1 MQTRTVRRSNSYF
14 RLLKVLE
21 RDNVTG
27 WQFWIDRGGTF
38 TDVIGLAP
46 SGELHIRKVLS
57 VQPGAADGGDPG
69 IRAAQEI
76 LEGAGR
82 GTQEGHG
89 ASAGVV
95 DRGNRIGATDEV
107 AATGSALA
115 EGRVGVRG
123 NVVGAS
129 RIDAV
134 KVGTTVATNALLERK
149 GEPVLLVTT
158 VGFADGLRI
167 GYQSRPDLFARH
179 IVLPDRLYP
188 RVIEANERVDSEGT
202 VLTPLDTEHLR
213 NDLERA
219 RQEGLRSVAI
229 IFLHGWRHQQHERV
243 AADIAREIGFE
254 EVSVSHELSPLVR
267 YVARGDT
274 TVLNAYLAPPL
285 KRYVGGLQREL
296 RNLDPRGRLELMQS
310 NGGLAAVE
318 SFHAVSSVLSG
329 PAGGLIGMGWVGRRL
344 GITRLIGFDMGGTS
358 TDVSLIDGE
367 LPRRFEHVIAGVRLQ
382 QPMLDVHT
390 IAAGGGSIVSFSDGR
405 FAVGPA
411 SAGSDPGPACYGRG
425 GPLTLTDVQVLL
437 GRLRPD
443 TLPAVFGR
451 DGKARIDVGAV
462 ASEFSALANR
472 VREATGREATPE
484 ALAASF
490 LEVGVEAM
498 ANAIR
503 QVSTRQGLDADDFTL
518 FCFGGAA
525 GQHACSVARA
535 AGMRRILVHPLASV
549 LSAFGIGV
557 ADRLAVKRASLQLP
571 LTEGALEAARA
582 RLGELEVQARAELE
596 AFRADAPGR
605 GTSNEGASSRSVS
618 PASAAPEGLSDDVAG
633 VRVEHSLELRAGD
646 SETSLSVPVAALEG
660 VLAAF
665 AAAHLRRFGFAAKG
679 LRIMIDAVRVEAR
692 MSSIDASS
700 LRMPDALVESV
711 LPTTARAWFGSWQ
724 EVPLLPSSAL
734 AGVVRGPALIV
745 EPNSTLVLEPGW
757 KVRRL
762 PGGELMLEVEKDAVK
777 ATSDEAALPAR
788 IEIFNNLF
796 MHIAEQM
803 GEVLKSTAQSV
814 NIKERL
820 DYSCA
825 LFDAE
830 GGLVANAPHM
840 PVHLGSM
847 GASVRAVIDARRG
860 QMRPG
865 DSWLINSPYHGGTH
879 LPDMTVVAPVFLDRE
894 DGAVT
899 SSRLGARGNA
909 GPQSDTDPFGDARR
923 PDFFVASRAHH
934 ADIGGTTPG
943 SMPPFSRTIEE
954 EGALFELFQLVTANE
969 FNERELRDRLAAG
982 RYPARNPDQNVAD
995 LRAQL
1000 AANARGIA
1008 EIERAV
1014 QRHGLDTVCAYMRH
1028 VQDNA
1033 AACMREAIE
1042 KLRPGSFRYEM
1053 DSGQAIVVRIDID
1066 QATKRVHVDFR
1077 GTSSQDPHNFN
1088 APRAVCMAAVLYV
1101 FRTLI
1106 DRPIP
1111 LNEGCLEPL
1120 EITIPRGSMLDPVPP
1135 AAVAAGNV
1143 ETSQCIVDALYGA
1156 LGMLAASQG
1165 TMNNLTFGDERLQ
1178 YYETIAG
1185 GAGAGPGFDGCDAVQ
1200 THMTNSRL
1208 TDPEI
1213 LEARFPVLLRE
1224 FSIRRGS
1231 GGKGRYVGGNGSVRR
1246 IEFRAPLS
1254 GALLAN
1260 HRRIAPFGV
1269 DGGAPGVVGGGRLL
1283 RAGGGMEEIGAT
1295 ASFKVEVGDVLTIL
1309 TPGGGGFGAA
1319 GDAAGGGFDAAGGSV
1334 RSDGGGG
1341 GGFNPA
1347 GGGGVADGGG
1357 GASGGSGASG
1367 GDRRAGRRGST

>member
-1 MQTRTVRRSNSYF
+1 
-14 RLLKVLE
+14 
-21 RDNVTG
+21 VTKSPH

-38 TDVIGLAP
+38 TDVVGLSP
-46 SGELHIRKVLS
+46 TGELHIRKVMS
-57 VQPGAADGGDPG
+57 VQPGAPDAEDPG
-69 IRAAQEI
+69 IRAARE
-76 LEGAGR
+76 LL
-82 GTQEGHG
+82 
-89 ASAGVV
+89 
-95 DRGNRIGATDEV
+95 GAT
-107 AATGSALA
+107 APPGQNT
-115 EGRVGVRG
+115 RVDV
-123 NVVGAS
+123 
-129 RIDAV
+129 V

-158 VGFADGLRI
+158 AGFADGLRI

-179 IVLPDRLYP
+179 IVLADTLYS
-188 RVIEANERVDSEGT
+188 RVIEAEERVDCSGT
-202 VLTPLDTEHLR
+202 VLTPLNTARLR
-213 NDLERA
+213 ADMELA
-219 RQEGLRSVAI
+219 RCAGSRSVAI
-229 IFLHGWRHQQHERV
+229 VFVHGWRHQYHEQL
-243 AADIAREIGFE
+243 AAGIARELGFE

-285 KRYVGGLQREL
+285 KRYVSGLQREL
-296 RNLDPRGRLELMQS
+296 HNLDPRGRLELMQS

-318 SFHAVSSVLSG
+318 SFHATSSVLSG
-329 PAGGLIGMGWVGRRL
+329 PAGGLIGMGWIGRRSNV
-344 GITRLIGFDMGGTS
+344 TRLIGFDMGGTS
-358 TDVSLIDGE
+358 TDVSLIDGD
-367 LPRRFEHVIAGVRLQ
+367 LPRRFEHLIAGVRLL

-405 FAVGPA
+405 FAVGPS

-437 GRLRPD
+437 GRLRSD
-443 TLPAVFGR
+443 TLPAVFGH
-451 DGKARIDVGAV
+451 DGKARIDAEVV
-462 ASEFSALANR
+462 AREFANLAES
-472 VREATGREATPE
+472 VYATTGNKPTPE
-484 ALAASF
+484 SLAAAF

-503 QVSTRQGLDADDFTL
+503 QVSTRRGLDADDFTL

-525 GQHACSVARA
+525 GQHACRVARA
-535 AGMRRILVHPLASV
+535 AGMRRILIHPLASV

-557 ADRLAVKRASLQLP
+557 ADRLAMQRASLQVP
-571 LTEGALEAARA
+571 LTQAALVSARQ
-582 RLGELEVQARAELE
+582 RLAQLESTARAELA
-596 AFRADAPGR
+596 AFGE
-605 GTSNEGASSRSVS
+605 S
-618 PASAAPEGLSDDVAG
+618 SDDV
-633 VRVEHSLELRAGD
+633 RVDYALELRAGD
-646 SETSLSVPVAALEG
+646 SETSLSVPATSLEE
-660 VLAAF
+660 VQAAF

-679 LRIMIDAVRVEAR
+679 LRVVIDAVRVEAR
-692 MSSIDASS
+692 MTSIDASS
-700 LRMPDALVESV
+700 LRLPRGRLESAL
-711 LPTTARAWFGSWQ
+711 PATARGWFGSWQ
-724 EVPLLPSSAL
+724 EVPLVAADALSAS
-734 AGVVRGPALIV
+734 VEGPALIV
-745 EPNSTLVLEPGW
+745 EPHSTLVLEPGW
-757 KVRRL
+757 RARRL
-762 PGGELMLEVEKDAVK
+762 AGGELMLEAAEPDAG
-777 ATSDEAALPAR
+777 ATLPEPMEATLPAR

-825 LFDAE
+825 LFDAG

-847 GASVRAVIDARRG
+847 GASVRAVIDARGG
-860 QMRPG
+860 QMQPG

-879 LPDMTVVAPVFLDRE
+879 LPDMTVVTPVFME
-894 DGAVT
+894 A
-899 SSRLGARGNA
+899 A
-909 GPQSDTDPFGDARR
+909 GRA

-934 ADIGGTTPG
+934 ADIGGSTPG

-954 EGALFELFQLVTANE
+954 EGALFELFQLVTANDLHE
-969 FNERELRDRLAAG
+969 DALREQLAAG
-982 RYPARNPDQNVAD
+982 PYPARNPDQNVAD

-1014 QRHGLDTVCAYMRH
+1014 QRHGLETVRAFMRH
-1028 VQDNA
+1028 VQNNA
-1033 AACMREAIE
+1033 ATCIKEAIDR
-1042 KLRPGSFRYEM
+1042 LRPGQFRYEM
-1053 DSGQAIVVRIDID
+1053 DSGQAIVVSVDID
-1066 QATKRVHVDFR
+1066 RQARRAHIDFT
-1077 GTSSQDPHNFN
+1077 GTSAQDPHNFN
-1088 APRAVCMAAVLYV
+1088 APRAVCVAAVLYV

-1120 EITIPRGSMLDPVPP
+1120 EITIPRGSMLDPLPP

-1156 LGMLAASQG
+1156 LGVLAASQG
-1165 TMNNLTFGDERLQ
+1165 TMNNLTFGDERVQ

-1185 GAGAGPGFDGCDAVQ
+1185 GAGAGPDFAGCDAVQ

-1231 GGKGRYVGGNGSVRR
+1231 GGAGHYCGGNGTVRR
-1246 IEFRAPLS
+1246 LEFRAPLA

-1269 DGGAPGVVGGGRLL
+1269 EGGQPGAPGGGRLQ
-1283 RAGGGMEEIGAT
+1283 RATGEEEVIGAT
-1295 ASFKVEVGDVLTIL
+1295 ASFKVDNGDVLTIL
-1309 TPGGGGFGAA
+1309 TPGGGGFGP
-1319 GDAAGGGFDAAGGSV
+1319 
-1334 RSDGGGG
+1334 R
-1341 GGFNPA
+1341 
-1347 GGGGVADGGG
+1347 
-1357 GASGGSGASG
+1357 
-1367 GDRRAGRRGST
+1367 

>member
-1 MQTRTVRRSNSYF
+1 MHAGYRPRSYS
-14 RLLKVLE
+14 
-21 RDNVTG
+21 
-27 WQFWIDRGGTF
+27 
-38 TDVIGLAP
+38 
-46 SGELHIRKVLS
+46 
-57 VQPGAADGGDPG
+57 
-69 IRAAQEI
+69 
-76 LEGAGR
+76 
-82 GTQEGHG
+82 G
-89 ASAGVV
+89 AS
-95 DRGNRIGATDEV
+95 
-107 AATGSALA
+107 
-115 EGRVGVRG
+115 
-123 NVVGAS
+123 
-129 RIDAV
+129 
-134 KVGTTVATNALLERK
+134 
-149 GEPVLLVTT
+149 
-158 VGFADGLRI
+158 
-167 GYQSRPDLFARH
+167 H
-179 IVLPDRLYP
+179 
-188 RVIEANERVDSEGT
+188 
-202 VLTPLDTEHLR
+202 
-213 NDLERA
+213 
-219 RQEGLRSVAI
+219 
-229 IFLHGWRHQQHERV
+229 
-243 AADIAREIGFE
+243 
-254 EVSVSHELSPLVR
+254 
-267 YVARGDT
+267 
-274 TVLNAYLAPPL
+274 
-285 KRYVGGLQREL
+285 
-296 RNLDPRGRLELMQS
+296 
-310 NGGLAAVE
+310 
-318 SFHAVSSVLSG
+318 
-329 PAGGLIGMGWVGRRL
+329 
-344 GITRLIGFDMGGTS
+344 
-358 TDVSLIDGE
+358 
-367 LPRRFEHVIAGVRLQ
+367 
-382 QPMLDVHT
+382 
-390 IAAGGGSIVSFSDGR
+390 
-405 FAVGPA
+405 
-411 SAGSDPGPACYGRG
+411 
-425 GPLTLTDVQVLL
+425 L
-437 GRLRPD
+437 GRPCD
-443 TLPAVFGR
+443 AC
-451 DGKARIDVGAV
+451 V
-462 ASEFSALANR
+462 A
-472 VREATGREATPE
+472 P
-484 ALAASF
+484 
-490 LEVGVEAM
+490 
-498 ANAIR
+498 
-503 QVSTRQGLDADDFTL
+503 
-518 FCFGGAA
+518 
-525 GQHACSVARA
+525 
-535 AGMRRILVHPLASV
+535 
-549 LSAFGIGV
+549 
-557 ADRLAVKRASLQLP
+557 
-571 LTEGALEAARA
+571 
-582 RLGELEVQARAELE
+582 
-596 AFRADAPGR
+596 
-605 GTSNEGASSRSVS
+605 
-618 PASAAPEGLSDDVAG
+618 
-633 VRVEHSLELRAGD
+633 
-646 SETSLSVPVAALEG
+646 
-660 VLAAF
+660 
-665 AAAHLRRFGFAAKG
+665 
-679 LRIMIDAVRVEAR
+679 
-692 MSSIDASS
+692 
-700 LRMPDALVESV
+700 
-711 LPTTARAWFGSWQ
+711 
-724 EVPLLPSSAL
+724 
-734 AGVVRGPALIV
+734 
-745 EPNSTLVLEPGW
+745 LEP
-757 KVRRL
+757 R
-762 PGGELMLEVEKDAVK
+762 PN
-777 ATSDEAALPAR
+777 PAR

-879 LPDMTVVAPVFLDRE
+879 LPDMTVVAPVFLDP
-894 DGAVT
+894 A
-899 SSRLGARGNA
+899 
-909 GPQSDTDPFGDARR
+909 GDARR

-969 FNERELRDRLAAG
+969 FHERELRDRLAAG

-1000 AANARGIA
+1000 AANARGMA

-1014 QRHGLDTVCAYMRH
+1014 QRHGLDTVRAYMRH

-1066 QATKRVHVDFR
+1066 QATKRVHVDFT
-1077 GTSSQDPHNFN
+1077 GTSAQDPHNFN

-1120 EITIPRGSMLDPVPP
+1120 EITIPRGSMLDPMPP

-1165 TMNNLTFGDERLQ
+1165 TMNNLTFGDERIQ

-1185 GAGAGPGFDGCDAVQ
+1185 GAGAGPEFDGCDAVQ

-1269 DGGAPGVVGGGRLL
+1269 DGGAAGVVGGGRLL

-1319 GDAAGGGFDAAGGSV
+1319 GDGGVGGEFDAAGGSV
-1334 RSDGGGG
+1334 HGGGSAG
-1341 GGFNPA
+1341 GGFDP
-1347 GGGGVADGGG
+1347 GGGGVAG
-1357 GASGGSGASG
+1357 GGSGPA
-1367 GDRRAGRRGST
+1367 GDNVQAGPGVVGAAGSEFDDQRESRRGST

>member
-82 GTQEGHG
+82 GTQEGRG

-95 DRGNRIGATDEV
+95 DQGNRIGATDEV

-188 RVIEANERVDSEGT
+188 RVIEADERVDSEGT

-571 LTEGALEAARA
+571 LTEGALEAARG

-596 AFRADAPGR
+596 AFGAGAPGR

-777 ATSDEAALPAR
+777 ATTDEAALPAR

-860 QMRPG
+860 QMQPG

-894 DGAVT
+894 GGAVT
-899 SSRLGARGNA
+899 SSGLGARGNA
-909 GPQSDTDPFGDARR
+909 GPQSDTDAFGDARR